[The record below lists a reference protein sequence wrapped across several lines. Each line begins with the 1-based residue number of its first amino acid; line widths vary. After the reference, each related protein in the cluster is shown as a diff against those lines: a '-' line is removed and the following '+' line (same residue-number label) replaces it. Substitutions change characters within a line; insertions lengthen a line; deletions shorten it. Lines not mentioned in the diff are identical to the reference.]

1 MSRVVTGA
9 LLLVV
14 LWAAVFPAP
23 YIVFVLVAALGISIA
38 CWECYGLLALGGE
51 RPFKFV
57 GLLVVWGVVWA
68 FSGFEPRF
76 DALLPIVLGGGLA
89 FAAAMGLRREPV
101 DMLSTTRGTMFPVFL
116 VALPLCFMLALRSS
130 GDDGKWLLAMLFVVI
145 ALGDTMAFY
154 VGSAIGRRRMAP
166 TISPKKSWEGAGAGL
181 LFGGLGAVGF
191 TQLAIPGIPPV
202 HAAILGV
209 LLVSVGIVGD
219 LAISALKR
227 TVGAKDS
234 SSLLPGHGG
243 LLDRVDSLLFAGPV
257 LYYYYHFVLQGIG

>member
-1 MSRVVTGA
+1 
-9 LLLVV
+9 
-14 LWAAVFPAP
+14 VFPAP
-23 YIVFVLVAALGISIA
+23 YVIFLLVAALGISIA

-51 RPFKFV
+51 RPFRLL
-57 GLLVVWGVVWA
+57 GLLITWGVVWA
-68 FSGFEPRF
+68 FSGYEPGF
-76 DALLPIVLGGGLA
+76 DPLVPIVLGGGLT
-89 FAAAMGLRREPV
+89 FAAAMGLRREPA
-101 DMLSTTRGTMFPVFL
+101 DMLATARGTMFPVFL
-116 VALPLCFMLALRSS
+116 VALPLCFMLDLRSS

-154 VGSAIGRRRMAP
+154 VGSAIGRRRMSP
-166 TISPKKSWEGAGAGL
+166 TISPKKSWEGAAAGL
-181 LFGGLGAVGF
+181 IFGAMGAVGF

-209 LLVSVGIVGD
+209 LLVGVGIFGD

-257 LYYYYHFVLQGIG
+257 LYYYHQFVLQGIG